1 MCARTRDV
9 SRLAGDW
16 GALCFTE
23 LWGSVLLGRF
33 LVGLRKS
40 IFEAREA
47 VHQGRVVQ
55 QAR

>member
-1 MCARTRDV
+1 MGARTRDV

-23 LWGSVLLGRF
+23 LWLSVLLGRF

-55 QAR
+55 QAG

>member
-1 MCARTRDV
+1 MYRAWREIGGV
-9 SRLAGDW
+9 
-16 GALCFTE
+16 LCFTE
-23 LWGSVLLGRF
+23 LWLSVLLGRF

-55 QAR
+55 QAG